1 MSTQQNRTDSRL
13 RATPG
18 VSSGRSEGAAGA
30 GGGGGTGGVSGGD
43 GQGQSGQMT
52 VHMGMRLVGRVEP
65 TMCSRRQRTV
75 NALVDVASNRSVLK
89 LPTPSACY
97 FLLQQNKSFPLLG
110 LTHSNQG
117 DQVFTS
123 IHDREETNG
132 DPSERL
138 RFVAGWFRVLGFIL
152 VGVWILVGLVS
163 VAVGLTTRQ
172 TAAQGLIFGVG
183 GAALGILLTAPLYF
197 WFSAIASGVASLVDH
212 AKEKKQ

>member
-1 MSTQQNRTDSRL
+1 M
-13 RATPG
+13 
-18 VSSGRSEGAAGA
+18 
-30 GGGGGTGGVSGGD
+30 
-43 GQGQSGQMT
+43 
-52 VHMGMRLVGRVEP
+52 
-65 TMCSRRQRTV
+65 
-75 NALVDVASNRSVLK
+75 
-89 LPTPSACY
+89 
-97 FLLQQNKSFPLLG
+97 
-110 LTHSNQG
+110 
-117 DQVFTS
+117 FTS

-183 GAALGILLTAPLYF
+183 GAAVGILLTAPLYF

-212 AKEKKQ
+212 ARERKQ